1 MDKNNLII
9 VRTVLKNAVYQ
20 IENTISYMDD
30 NIINDFYDK
39 DKVVSDKNID
49 LLKDRYFKLCKL
61 YDKVCKLTEGD

>member
-1 MDKNNLII
+1 
-9 VRTVLKNAVYQ
+9 
-20 IENTISYMDD
+20 MDD

-39 DKVVSDKNID
+39 DKIVSDKNID